1 MMIKGY
7 VANGRYS
14 DAPEFVFRC
23 ALDDPVDMIA
33 MDSSVLVSI
42 LTVSAH
48 LGLHRVG
55 KQVHGHIVALGTVF
69 LTGKQIH
76 AQAPRTGIQ
85 DGHNSVVIETA
96 LVDMFS
102 KWEEVYK
109 FVEEWRK
116 QGVGGEPGPSQ
127 IQVAA
132 GTLDRV
138 EPASRVDH
146 RSTSLKEAES
156 PKAQS

>member
-1 MMIKGY
+1 MIKGY

-55 KQVHGHIVALGTVF
+55 KQVHGHIVALGTGEYGC
-69 LTGKQIH
+69 LCTGDNAVLWSALIDMYCKCSSVME
-76 AQAPRTGIQ
+76 ARSVL
-85 DGHNSVVIETA
+85 DGFT
-96 LVDMFS
+96 
-102 KWEEVYK
+102 
-109 FVEEWRK
+109 
-116 QGVGGEPGPSQ
+116 
-127 IQVAA
+127 
-132 GTLDRV
+132 
-138 EPASRVDH
+138 
-146 RSTSLKEAES
+146 
-156 PKAQS
+156 